1 MAWRGC
7 RDRDGVTHGPLC
19 SVPVPRSSS
28 RVRLGDLGHMC
39 ARARLCALV
48 RWGPA
53 STACVWTSDGVT
65 SPGKGT
71 GTYSWAHPSARQR
84 SRPPKPSHPAGET
97 EARRVCPPLAAA
109 SGVPA
114 VPRREAPAAA
124 GAGSHVFGGPT
135 TEVLTQPHVC
145 ECRQGRQVNQ
155 KRARR
160 GGRAREA
167 SGEPRIHPIPPA
179 SWHDGDS
186 VGYGGVS
193 HPGVAVPGWHR
204 CPAAPCH
211 SIPTPTPPPP
221 SWAGKL
227 AVVRRGHVGTAAGD
241 DACPRCQGRVVPA
254 GAGGTVAA
262 GTGLGSRSLRVWGD
276 SNGAGRGSVCR
287 GMHVH
292 ACVHVCVRACAHTPP
307 PHPPPLFWCPRVQP
321 GLAAGT
327 HLASRLFLP
336 PAWI

>member
-1 MAWRGC
+1 MPTAGRSQQGPGC
-7 RDRDGVTHGPLC
+7 APPGGSCRRRSRFSRFWGAHDR
-19 SVPVPRSSS
+19 
-28 RVRLGDLGHMC
+28 
-39 ARARLCALV
+39 AAYA
-48 RWGPA
+48 
-53 STACVWTSDGVT
+53 TACLRV
-65 SPGKGT
+65 
-71 GTYSWAHPSARQR
+71 
-84 SRPPKPSHPAGET
+84 PAGPPSQPKAS
-97 EARRVCPPLAAA
+97 EA
-109 SGVPA
+109 
-114 VPRREAPAAA
+114 
-124 GAGSHVFGGPT
+124 
-135 TEVLTQPHVC
+135 
-145 ECRQGRQVNQ
+145 
-155 KRARR
+155 

-167 SGEPRIHPIPPA
+167 SGEPRIHPTPPA

-186 VGYGGVS
+186 AGDGGVS

-227 AVVRRGHVGTAAGD
+227 AVARRGHLGTAAGD

-276 SNGAGRGSVCR
+276 INGAGRGSVCR

-307 PHPPPLFWCPRVQP
+307 PPPGFGARVSSLTWPPAPTWFRGYFCLQP
-321 GLAAGT
+321 GFNSTLPVAGV
-327 HLASRLFLP
+327 
-336 PAWI
+336 